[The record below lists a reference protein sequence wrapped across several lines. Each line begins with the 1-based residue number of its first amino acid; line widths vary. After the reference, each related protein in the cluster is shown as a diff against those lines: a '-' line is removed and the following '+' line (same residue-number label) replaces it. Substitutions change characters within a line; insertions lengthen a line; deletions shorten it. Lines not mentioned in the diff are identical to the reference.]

1 MVKLKLVTYTRI
13 VHFEPAENNLS
24 LSPLYLFRGLNMSMT
39 SFVENILSRPG
50 YDKFSRPGL
59 DLGEYEKSISMIM
72 HNLTSYT
79 LASLQ
84 W

>member
-1 MVKLKLVTYTRI
+1 
-13 VHFEPAENNLS
+13 
-24 LSPLYLFRGLNMSMT
+24 MSMT

-72 HNLTSYT
+72 HNLISYT